1 MRIALPIA
9 YFQTILLNVVW
20 WVESAQ
26 GDKIISAHRQEP
38 DERSMAT
45 QTSPWGSMGSE
56 GGLKHWVRRWLP
68 YNCRSFFGVSASSC
82 LISVR
87 LILDHFW
94 LWLIV
99 NDKLVAARSF
109 FIPTLSVLA
118 SLGSTLIAIGVWCMI
133 CQYVQS
139 NFARTSCQSI
149 FLASHCHCS
158 VSFCLPG
165 SAVWEDSQ
173 PPKYP
178 ILYQIQDWMMLFLSV
193 PISNLHW
200 RTGEAPEVSEASVAR
215 NRCRKVGLLDAE
227 TVWRPFQS
235 CSWCFGVAALVG
247 AYRIINNP
255 KGGG

>member
-9 YFQTILLNVVW
+9 YFQTILLNVVCR
-20 WVESAQ
+20 VESAQ

-68 YNCRSFFGVSASSC
+68 YNCGSFFGVSASSC

-118 SLGSTLIAIGVWCMI
+118 SLGSTLVAIGVWCMI

-158 VSFCLPG
+158 IWFRFVCLAQLFGRIPNPR
-165 SAVWEDSQ
+165 S
-173 PPKYP
+173 
-178 ILYQIQDWMMLFLSV
+178 IQYYIKS
-193 PISNLHW
+193 
-200 RTGEAPEVSEASVAR
+200 RTGWCCSSVSPFQTSTEGQVKRPKCQKLQSL
-215 NRCRKVGLLDAE
+215 GTDAE
-227 TVWRPFQS
+227 
-235 CSWCFGVAALVG
+235 
-247 AYRIINNP
+247 
-255 KGGG
+255 K